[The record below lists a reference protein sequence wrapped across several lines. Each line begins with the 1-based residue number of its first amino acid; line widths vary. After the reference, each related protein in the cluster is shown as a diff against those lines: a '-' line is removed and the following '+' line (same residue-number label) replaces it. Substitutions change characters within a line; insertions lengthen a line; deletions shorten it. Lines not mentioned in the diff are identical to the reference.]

1 MQRRAEA
8 EQIRDIWMRLTWS
21 KVLIKAGAL
30 YVLSAVL
37 GRMLFSCTE
46 ILFGVRED
54 QLLFSIYQNIILA
67 VLVVKYW
74 QYEGCDLRFFFGR
87 LKMRDIALS
96 VLAGIGICI
105 VLLLASREMNVLW
118 PQHLTTQRIIATAEQ
133 ARSWQTIAKVCF
145 LGVIAA
151 PVSEEILFRGF
162 LYQGLA
168 EIIDKRYACVWTSVL
183 FGALH
188 FDLYRFA
195 FLTMAAVFLNILR
208 EKNGSLYSSMIA
220 HATWNALM
228 LGLAFWI

>member
-37 GRMLFSCTE
+37 GRMLFFCTQ
-46 ILFGVRED
+46 ITAIMPPIF
-54 QLLFSIYQNIILA
+54 YNQNIILA
-67 VLVVKYW
+67 VLIVKYW
-74 QYEGCDLRFFFGR
+74 RHDGCDLRFFFCR
-87 LKMRDIALS
+87 LKMRDITLS

-105 VLLLASREMNVLW
+105 VLLLASQGMNVLW

-195 FLTMAAVFLNILR
+195 FLTIAAVFLNILR